1 MPDTRPEAKHTSEPS
16 RIERGMTWLGKMRLR
31 AAVAVIG
38 IPLVCF
44 SVLSMSAWI
53 TIPLV
58 SVAVAVTVST
68 FGARF
73 ETSTCWTCG
82 TDLANEDAG
91 VHGVICPKC
100 GALNQHNPGLLTSR
114 KRA

>member
-1 MPDTRPEAKHTSEPS
+1 MTETRPTDNQAEKST
-16 RIERGMTWLGKMRLR
+16 RFDRGMTWLGKMRLR
-31 AAVAVIG
+31 AAVAVVG
-38 IPLVCF
+38 IPLVVF
-44 SVLSMSAWI
+44 SVVSLSAWI

-58 SVAVAVTVST
+58 TAAVAVTVST

-82 TDLANEDAG
+82 EDLANEDAG
-91 VHGVICPKC
+91 VHGVICPRC
-100 GALNQHNPGLLTSR
+100 GSLNQHNPGLLTSR